1 MAKQASKKETDSKK
15 TSAAKIKEKVK
26 EKAAEVKETVK
37 KKTAAARGK
46 AKEKAAEVKE
56 KVKEKTTAAKNSVK
70 RKAAAAKEKVD
81 EKVTAAKKEVKKKSA
96 QAKQKAKTA
105 SKSVQEKLDVKDE
118 KAEAKGRLV
127 VSQRERDEIDAVIDA
142 FWAFIAA
149 VKKAPRLLLAAG
161 IFLVVIS
168 ASFSGWP
175 QNTFELEIEG
185 KSGVWVLVTETDY
198 ELARDISG
206 DYRNFDSED
215 SVWIEGELNEIQY
228 YGPIEE
234 MDFPVLGTGIN
245 DPSVAPGDEFR
256 KIESM
261 EFESLFSS
269 FGDGNNATSIN
280 YANGESLRG
289 IDSDATNR
297 KQFSDTALDSG
308 LFIDVVFEDVIFSN
322 VTFNDTFFVDC
333 TFNRVGF
340 YDVVMNQVVFSNGT
354 FNTISFKNVT
364 VDNTRFDNN
373 EMIFFWVKDSSFNF
387 TVFDKTNIHG
397 SKWSYTSLENGL
409 YQRGEIDVVIF
420 RSLVVNNF
428 VLNNGFVRN
437 VLDVPNSATFDF
449 TYITVGKTEIKVNGN
464 IEDTYPLGQNLLIAG
479 KVGEDGVAAG
489 TESSDGNWVGDV
501 SGEGFSRL
509 GYASKENLSYEYI
522 VAESPDGV
530 LGFLINNI
538 LRMKEGG
545 VDTTFKYTI
554 FFNFI
559 TFIGLVL
566 VVYAIGTFSAIL
578 ALLKFAS
585 PFLMTVAYFLLLV
598 LILPEKDFLNLSS
611 LMLLYFVP
619 PLGKESVIPI
629 GIAQGIPWTV
639 LAFSIAFVDIVVCLF
654 LIWNFDLA
662 KKLPFIGSG
671 IRRMQLKGASILE
684 TMPWVERLTFFGIVV
699 FVMIPFQGSGAFAGT
714 ILGRS
719 VGLSVIANLM
729 AVGLGALIGSTLIA
743 LSVVY
748 GLGFLGYLGPIQLA
762 GLIILIMVCATL
774 YFIYRH
780 WDDLSMEE
788 ISQTLGLHR
797 QGIIGAPLTAAGEMV
812 GSAGGSVIKAA
823 GNTGKIIT
831 KTTGDFVGSIV
842 GSFTDDQND
851 FVDENVP
858 TELDSGLLVATEGK
872 ASRRTT
878 IVTGG
883 AGFIGS
889 HLVDRLVRRDEEVIV
904 LDNFSSGELEF
915 LYESIENITVVDI
928 DLLHDDF
935 DGYLADAKIIYHLA
949 ANPEVQLGI
958 TKPEVMQ
965 EQNVDV
971 TKRVLEA
978 MERTGCDRIVFTST
992 STVYGDADVIPT
1004 PEDAKLDP
1012 ISAYGS
1018 SKLDAEKLIEDYC
1031 KKHKFRG
1038 VSYRFANCVGPRSN
1052 HGVTFDF
1059 VNKLRD
1065 NGKELEI
1072 LGDGKQH
1079 KSYFHV
1085 EDCISGM
1092 LAKAPRELC
1101 EPGEFVALNVGSKDA
1116 IDVVTL
1122 ADEVCKAMELKNV
1135 KYKFTGGV
1143 DGGRG
1148 WKGDVKKMRLS
1159 IKKLKSHGWSPQY
1172 TSKKAISETAK
1183 WLNENH

>member
-1 MAKQASKKETDSKK
+1 MIKQASEKKENAEK
-15 TSAAKIKEKVK
+15 TSATEIKEKAAKVKETIKEKATKAKEKIKEKTTKTKEKVKEKTNQVKEKIKEKTTKAKEKVKEKTNQVKEKVK
-26 EKAAEVKETVK
+26 EKAAEAR
-37 KKTAAARGK
+37 KKT
-46 AKEKAAEVKE
+46 EDSEDDDSE
-56 KVKEKTTAAKNSVK
+56 T
-70 RKAAAAKEKVD
+70 
-81 EKVTAAKKEVKKKSA
+81 
-96 QAKQKAKTA
+96 
-105 SKSVQEKLDVKDE
+105 
-118 KAEAKGRLV
+118 KGRLV
-127 VSQRERDEIDAVIDA
+127 VSQRERDEIDAVVDA
-142 FWAFIAA
+142 FWGLIGA
-149 VKKAPRLLLAAG
+149 VKKAPRLLLMVG
-161 IFLVVIS
+161 LFLVIMG

-175 QNTFELEIEG
+175 QNTFDLEIDG
-185 KSGVWVLVTETDY
+185 KTGVWLLVTETDY

-206 DYRNFDSED
+206 DYRNFDDED

-234 MDFPVLGTGIN
+234 MAFPIIGTGVN

-256 KIESM
+256 KIEKMDFSP
-261 EFESLFSS
+261 LFSP
-269 FGDGNNATSIN
+269 FGAATDNQENETAIN
-280 YANGESLRG
+280 YANGENIRG
-289 IDSDATNR
+289 IDSYATKR
-297 KQFSDTALDSG
+297 KEFSDITLESG
-308 LFIDVVFEDVIFSN
+308 LFIDVTFEDVIFSN
-322 VTFNDTFFVDC
+322 ITFNDAFFVDC
-333 TFNRVGF
+333 SFNRVSF
-340 YDVVMNQVVFSNGT
+340 SDVALNQAVFSNST
-354 FNTISFKNVT
+354 FNTVSFRNVT
-364 VDNTRFDNN
+364 VENSRFDNN
-373 EMIFFWVKDSSFNF
+373 DILFFWVKDSKFNS
-387 TVFDKTNIHG
+387 TVFDKTDIHG
-397 SKWSYTSLENGL
+397 SKWSYTSLENGK
-409 YQRGEIDVVIF
+409 YQRGELDVVIF

-428 VLNNGFVRN
+428 VLNNGYVKN
-437 VLDVPNSATFDF
+437 VLDVPNTATFDF
-449 TYITVGKTEIKVNGN
+449 TYIKIGKTEIKINGN
-464 IEDTYPLGQNLLIAG
+464 IEDTYPLGQNLLISG
-479 KVGEDGVAAG
+479 KVGEDGIGAG
-489 TESSDGNWVGDV
+489 IEGADGLWVGDV
-501 SGEGFSRL
+501 SGEGFSRQ
-509 GYASKENLSYEYI
+509 GYSVKENLSYEYI
-522 VAESPDGV
+522 LAGSPDGV
-530 LGFLINNI
+530 SGFLINDV

-559 TFIGLVL
+559 TFIGLVII
-566 VVYAIGTFSAIL
+566 VYAVGTFSAIL

-598 LILPEKDFLNLSS
+598 FLLSEKDFLNMSS

-719 VGLSVIANLM
+719 VGLSVTSNLL
-729 AVGLGALIGSTLIA
+729 AVGMGALIGSVLIA
-743 LSVVY
+743 LSVIY
-748 GLGFLGYLGPIQLA
+748 GLGFLGYLGPIQVA
-762 GLIILIMVCATL
+762 GLIIFIMICITL

-780 WDDLSMEE
+780 WDELSMEE

-797 QGIIGAPLTAAGEMV
+797 EGMIGAPLTAAGEMV
-812 GSAGGSVIKAA
+812 GSAGGTVIRVA
-823 GNTGKIIT
+823 GDTGKIIT
-831 KTTGDFVGSIV
+831 KTTGNFVGSIV

-851 FVDENVP
+851 FVDETVP
-858 TELDSGLLVATEGK
+858 TELDSGLLIPTESK
-872 ASRRTT
+872 VPRQT
-878 IVTGG
+878 IVVTGG

-889 HLVDRLVRRDEEVIV
+889 HLVDRLVKRDEEVLV

-915 LYESIENITVVDI
+915 LYESIENVTVVDI
-928 DLLHDDF
+928 DLLTDNF
-935 DGYLADAKIIYHLA
+935 DGYLSNAKIVYHLA

-971 TKRVLEA
+971 TKNVLDA
-978 MERTGCDRIVFTST
+978 MKRTGCERIVFTST
-992 STVYGDADVIPT
+992 STVYGDADLIPT
-1004 PEDAKLDP
+1004 PEDANLKP

-1018 SKLDAEKLIEDYC
+1018 SKLDAEKLIEKYC
-1031 KKHKFRG
+1031 KDYNFRG

-1059 VNKLRD
+1059 VNKLKD
-1065 NGKELEI
+1065 NPKELEI

-1085 EDCISGM
+1085 DDCISGM

-1122 ADEVCKAMELKNV
+1122 ADEVCNAMDLKNV
-1135 KYKFTGGV
+1135 EYSFTGGV

-1159 IKKLKSHGWSPQY
+1159 IKELKSHGWSPQY
-1172 TSKKAISETAK
+1172 TSKKAINETAK
-1183 WLNENH
+1183 WLKDND